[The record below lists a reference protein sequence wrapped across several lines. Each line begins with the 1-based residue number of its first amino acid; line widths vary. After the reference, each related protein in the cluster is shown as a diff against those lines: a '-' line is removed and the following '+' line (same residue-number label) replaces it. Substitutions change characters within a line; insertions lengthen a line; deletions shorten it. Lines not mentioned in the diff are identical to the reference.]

1 MRLQHAEYPRP
12 AVRSI
17 KERLRRYSGQV
28 GLTVGLRRRKVCE
41 ASAGVRDASD
51 YRSVAADPGGIHWPT
66 RCSDRC
72 VLARDASNP
81 GL

>member
-41 ASAGVRDASD
+41 ASAGC
-51 YRSVAADPGGIHWPT
+51 GT
-66 RCSDRC
+66 RQIID
-72 VLARDASNP
+72 L
-81 GL
+81 